1 MLPSP
6 IISNSASGEIIGGLQ
21 TQFGTVDYASFQS
34 VRVPF
39 YSYNTYPV
47 AGVSVLNFFGSIAG
61 QPSITTQDTNIPK
74 AGSFGQSHFLLKSIG
89 MDIRIGNDPF
99 STFDGTD
106 ASTLASDMLLGFVN
120 AGVLRFSIASRDF
133 LLIPKPFQYLPP
145 LSANIIATT
154 AGITALT
161 APLSNVAGTLTSD
174 TPIVTQTIERQNAF
188 IVDPQIFIPAEQQF
202 SVTLE
207 FPTGQVPVIST
218 GVVNDST
225 NPLKVGV
232 WLDGVWLRPMQ

>member
-106 ASTLASDMLLGFVN
+106 ASTLASRDPDGRRERVEERKRREGGNADCHDLTEIRLLRVQDEH
-120 AGVLRFSIASRDF
+120 RDER
-133 LLIPKPFQYLPP
+133 
-145 LSANIIATT
+145 NDE
-154 AGITALT
+154 AL
-161 APLSNVAGTLTSD
+161 N
-174 TPIVTQTIERQNAF
+174 
-188 IVDPQIFIPAEQQF
+188 QI
-202 SVTLE
+202 LE
-207 FPTGQVPVIST
+207 HG
-218 GVVNDST
+218 G
-225 NPLKVGV
+225 
-232 WLDGVWLRPMQ
+232 